1 MTAPTT
7 KWVAAGFQHGQIMV
21 LGADGYPVAAST
33 KTDLYEGLAIERGR
47 ELTVTP
53 PDPRTIAHK
62 GDDVVFAIQHLP
74 PDTAVTMAYKTGIDD
89 MALEAALNGTI
100 VTTVGEINIL
110 PQLTDRQGREN
121 QVCIIGQQMGQ
132 PAGKGAADAG
142 VAGWR
147 QIIVPMAKMIAKPT
161 GMAEANNPYEKNFT
175 VVPTMVTKMP
185 WGRAL
190 AEGTDGCLS
199 AFQLQANSFYPLWWA
214 NFKGDGATLVFTFNT
229 AYQAVSTTKMA
240 VFVNGVL
247 TTANLTKATDKITFT
262 STAPADDANIAVI
275 YEVASIP

>member
-1 MTAPTT
+1 MTAPSL
-7 KWVAAGFQHGQIMV
+7 KYVGAGFRHGQILV
-21 LGADGYPVAAST
+21 LGSDGYPIAAST
-33 KTDLYEGLAIERGR
+33 KTEVYEGLAIERGR

-74 PDTAVTMAYKTGIDD
+74 PDTAVMMAYKTGIDD

-132 PAGKGAADAG
+132 PAGKGAVDAG

-175 VVPTMVTKMP
+175 VVPTMVSKMP

-199 AFQLQANSFYPLWWA
+199 AFQLQANSFYPMWWA
-214 NFKGDGATLVFTFNT
+214 NFKGSGAATVFTFNT
-229 AYQAVSTTKMA
+229 LYQAVSTSKMA

-247 TTANLTKATDKITFT
+247 TTSGVTKATDKITFD
-262 STAPADDANIAVI
+262 SAPADDANIAVI